1 MDRLGDGKGERCS
14 KVILKGKAI
23 QQNASCKGPSITIGD
38 GRQKPVR
45 QPGGGAQTLAI
56 REGVRRRQGDVEER

>member
-1 MDRLGDGKGERCS
+1 M
-14 KVILKGKAI
+14 ILKGKAI